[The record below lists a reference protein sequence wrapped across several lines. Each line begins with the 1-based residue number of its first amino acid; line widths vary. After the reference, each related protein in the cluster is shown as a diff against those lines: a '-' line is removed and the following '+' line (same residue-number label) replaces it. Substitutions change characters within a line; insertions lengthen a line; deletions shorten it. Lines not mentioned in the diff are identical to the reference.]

1 MLIYAYFVLADDLPS
16 PTSTSM
22 SLKFDFDSVSVADAR
37 TEHVT
42 SSAPHNA
49 DYLNGVHVDLTELQ
63 IKEHTNVK
71 QLQSGSNLF
80 SNWKITHKCFYNKS
94 LGLSLALVR
103 LSHREPHL
111 G

>member
-16 PTSTSM
+16 PTSTSL

-63 IKEHTNVK
+63 IKEHTNDADPVGE
-71 QLQSGSNLF
+71 LRLSPGANNSVSGKSRVRV
-80 SNWKITHKCFYNKS
+80 SS
-94 LGLSLALVR
+94 LGN
-103 LSHREPHL
+103 
-111 G
+111 